1 MVVGLAPDQH
11 TALLSRSV
19 VRGAAQ
25 LALRRIVV
33 DAARASKLPSLTAG
47 QRTEWRER
55 AEVWADTA
63 AGEFASDLVALLPD
77 GVLERA

>member
-1 MVVGLAPDQH
+1 MPERTEAGARL
-11 TALLSRSV
+11 RSD
-19 VRGAAQ
+19 VRDAAQ
-25 LALRRIVV
+25 RALRRIVV
-33 DAARASKLPSLTAG
+33 DAARASKLPSLTAE

-55 AEVWADTA
+55 AEAWADTA